1 MESTR
6 NKLVRVKISSIV
18 LYDEV
23 IKEYDL
29 KLFEKLKRGIKKRGQ
44 LKNIIICE
52 SENGFECLEGSKIVK
67 ALKDLEQDSVIAY
80 NLGVL
85 SEEDKKII
93 RIELFRDFFLT
104 NYVYIGKLLKEI
116 TQTAK
121 LDEICN
127 TIPFDLRQAKHLINM
142 HEFDWDSFNQ
152 DKQNEGQSSLFDIFE
167 PDNVNE
173 TPIQEKKIENSFDD
187 KLYILKGTG
196 VISESNE
203 ISIDK
208 EFDERY
214 LKSYEKATEELISEV
229 KNENQVEVGF
239 VSVNDLSK
247 KVEESKEVVE
257 DKDFNDLI
265 DGKTEKQENE
275 IKQSSNKL
283 NSILNASGNEI
294 KIGDVVLF
302 STARK
307 GEFEVKVTKYTP
319 KWVYYIETS
328 TQKETY
334 IEMDKFIKSSKL
346 ILEQN
351 SSEKTNETLVLVVE
365 KEDENISLEFNDFV
379 SSKTESETIECEKE
393 NEDEDNF
400 DHTNF
405 YIDEKSKSLVIKK
418 YNNQVLEFLN
428 KLCVDFAEEKYKES
442 FTKCE
447 IEHRIM
453 RNGETIITSV
463 NCLNK
468 FANKYSLPLHH
479 VLNLIKKIDLSLFE
493 KPIIKT
499 DSFYY
504 DYENKE
510 LVLIKN
516 KEVILQNIPLI
527 AKKILYEK
535 WNQTCEPEKI
545 DVTIKDE
552 VEQVLVTHVT
562 HTTEYNV
569 TIRVIL
575 EEIAEV
581 LMKIDFE

>member
-67 ALKDLEQDSVIAY
+67 ALKELEQDSVVAY

-85 SEEDKKII
+85 SDEDKKII
-93 RIELFRDFFLT
+93 RIEIFKDYFLT

-116 TQTAK
+116 TQTVK
-121 LDEICN
+121 LEEICN
-127 TIPFDLRQAKHLINM
+127 TIPFDVRQAKHLINM

-167 PDNVNE
+167 EDNVTE
-173 TPIQEKKIENSFDD
+173 KPIQETEIENSFDD
-187 KLYILKGTG
+187 NFNILKDTE
-196 VISESNE
+196 VISE
-203 ISIDK
+203 
-208 EFDERY
+208 
-214 LKSYEKATEELISEV
+214 V
-229 KNENQVEVGF
+229 QNENQVEVDF
-239 VSVNDLSK
+239 VSLNDLSK

-302 STARK
+302 STTRK
-307 GEFEVKVTKYTP
+307 GEFEVKVTKFTP

-346 ILEQN
+346 IVEQN
-351 SSEKTNETLVLVVE
+351 PNEKTNETFVPVVE
-365 KEDENISLEFNDFV
+365 KEDENIGLEFNDFV
-379 SSKTESETIECEKE
+379 SSKTESETIESEKE
-393 NEDEDNF
+393 NEHEHNF

-447 IEHRIM
+447 IEHRVM
-453 RNGETIITSV
+453 RNGETIIISV
-463 NCLNK
+463 NCINK
-468 FANKYSLPLHH
+468 FANKYSLPLHY
-479 VLNLIKKIDLSLFE
+479 VLDLIKKIDLSLFE

-527 AKKILYEK
+527 AKKILDTK
-535 WNQTCEPEKI
+535 WSQNCEPEKI
-545 DVTIKDE
+545 DVTTQNENDR
-552 VEQVLVTHVT
+552 
-562 HTTEYNV
+562 TTISNV
-569 TIRVIL
+569 TYISPYGVKIRVIL
-575 EEIAEV
+575 EEVGEV
-581 LMKIDFE
+581 LMKIDFELN